1 MQMKRSRFLTRL
13 CLFAALAA
21 CAATIWYAGSTSML
35 FAKPATNA
43 SAAAYVTTAEIDAA
57 LQQMPPASTTFDKPI
72 KTVDTG
78 AYKVTIVILRRI
90 PGKTPDSSL
99 LHDRVTEVYQILTG
113 AGMFETGGTLVDGKP
128 VDLTSE
134 AAGPSIRGTIQGGES
149 RRIGPGDVVVIPPG
163 LPHRFSKLDGT
174 ITYLVTRIEAPRP

>member
-1 MQMKRSRFLTRL
+1 MRMRRSCFMTAICLRTVLVVVAAPILFTGLASR
-13 CLFAALAA
+13 LFAEPPTN
-21 CAATIWYAGSTSML
+21 AAT
-35 FAKPATNA
+35 AT
-43 SAAAYVTTAEIDAA
+43 YVTTAEIEDA
-57 LQQMPPASTTFDKPI
+57 LRQMPPTKTTYDKPI

-90 PGKTPDSSL
+90 PNETPDSAL

-113 AGMFETGGTLVDGKP
+113 SGTFETGGTLVEGKP

-149 RRIGPGDVVVIPPG
+149 RRMGPGDVVVIPPG
-163 LPHRFSKLDGT
+163 VPHRFSKLEGT

>member
-1 MQMKRSRFLTRL
+1 MQMRRSRFMTEVYLLTILTIAIASIWGSGLASRL
-13 CLFAALAA
+13 
-21 CAATIWYAGSTSML
+21 Y
-35 FAKPATNA
+35 AKPPANPA
-43 SAAAYVTTAEIDAA
+43 AAAYVTTAEIDAA
-57 LQQMPPASTTFDKPI
+57 LRQMPPNSTTFDKPI
-72 KTVDTG
+72 NTG
-78 AYKVTIVILRRI
+78 AYKVTIVILRRV
-90 PGKTPDSSL
+90 PSQTPDSSL

-134 AAGPSIRGTIQGGES
+134 AAGPSVRGTIQGGES

>member
-1 MQMKRSRFLTRL
+1 MQMRRSRFMTGLYLLTAL
-13 CLFAALAA
+13 VVAAAPIWFSSLTSHLFAA
-21 CAATIWYAGSTSML
+21 
-35 FAKPATNA
+35 PATNA
-43 SAAAYVTTAEIDAA
+43 TTATYVTTAEIEAA
-57 LQQMPPASTTFDKPI
+57 LQQMPPTKTTYDKPI

-78 AYKVTIVILRRI
+78 AYQVTIVVLRRI
-90 PGKTPDSSL
+90 PTQTADSGL

-149 RRIGPGDVVVIPPG
+149 RRMGPGDVVVIPPG
-163 LPHRFSKLDGT
+163 LPHRFSKLEGT

>member
-1 MQMKRSRFLTRL
+1 MQMKRRRFMTGLYLQTALVVAAAAIL
-13 CLFAALAA
+13 CSGF
-21 CAATIWYAGSTSML
+21 TSLM

-43 SAAAYVTTAEIDAA
+43 TTATYVTTAEIDAA
-57 LQQMPPASTTFDKPI
+57 LQKMPPTSTTYDKPI

-134 AAGPSIRGTIQGGES
+134 AAGPSVRGTIQGGES
-149 RRIGPGDVVVIPPG
+149 RRMGPGDVVVIPPG
-163 LPHRFSKLDGT
+163 VPHRFSKLEGT

>member
-1 MQMKRSRFLTRL
+1 MHMSRSRFLIGIY
-13 CLFAALAA
+13 LFAALVVVGAPIGRSGYPA
-21 CAATIWYAGSTSML
+21 RL
-35 FAKPATNA
+35 FAQPAPNSA
-43 SAAAYVTTAEIDAA
+43 AAAYVTASDIDAA
-57 LQQMPPASTTFDKPI
+57 LRQMPPNSTTFDKPI

-78 AYKVTIVILRRI
+78 AYKVTIVILRRV
-90 PGKTPDSSL
+90 PGQTPDSSL
-99 LHDRVTEVYQILTG
+99 LHDRVTEVYQIITG

-128 VDLTSE
+128 VDLTTE

-174 ITYLVTRIEAPRP
+174 ITYLVTRIEAPHP

>member
-1 MQMKRSRFLTRL
+1 MQMKRDRFMTGVY
-13 CLFAALAA
+13 LFTALAVA
-21 CAATIWYAGSTSML
+21 AATIWSSGVTSLL

-43 SAAAYVTTAEIDAA
+43 ATATYVTTAEIDAA
-57 LQQMPPASTTFDKPI
+57 LQQMPPDKTTFDKPI

-113 AGMFETGGTLVDGKP
+113 AGMFET
-128 VDLTSE
+128 
-134 AAGPSIRGTIQGGES
+134 
-149 RRIGPGDVVVIPPG
+149 
-163 LPHRFSKLDGT
+163 
-174 ITYLVTRIEAPRP
+174 

>member
-1 MQMKRSRFLTRL
+1 MQKRPVRCMTGLYLYAPFII
-13 CLFAALAA
+13 A
-21 CAATIWYAGSTSML
+21 AATILYSSLSSPL
-35 FAKPATNA
+35 FAKPATT
-43 SAAAYVTTAEIDAA
+43 AATATYVTTAEIDAA
-57 LQQMPPASTTFDKPI
+57 LREMPPSKTTYDKPI

-90 PGKTPDSSL
+90 PSETPDSSL

-128 VDLTSE
+128 VDLTPE

-149 RRIGPGDVVVIPPG
+149 RRMGPGDVVVIPPG
-163 LPHRFSKLDGT
+163 VPHRFSKLEGT

>member
-1 MQMKRSRFLTRL
+1 MTG
-13 CLFAALAA
+13 LFFPAALAVVS
-21 CAATIWYAGSTSML
+21 ATIWCSVLAPRL
-35 FAKPATNA
+35 LARPAANTTTA
-43 SAAAYVTTAEIDAA
+43 TYVTTAEIDAA
-57 LQQMPPASTTFDKPI
+57 LRQMPPNSTTFDKPI

-78 AYKVTIVILRRI
+78 AYKVTIVILRRV
-90 PGKTPDSSL
+90 PSQTPDSSL
-99 LHDRVTEVYQILTG
+99 LHDRVTEVYQIITG

-134 AAGPSIRGTIQGGES
+134 AAGPSVRGTIQGGET

-163 LPHRFSKLDGT
+163 LPHRFSKLEGT

>member
-1 MQMKRSRFLTRL
+1 MQIGRSRFLTRL
-13 CLFAALAA
+13 YFLTALVVAAAPNWNTGHASLLFAEPANN
-21 CAATIWYAGSTSML
+21 AAT
-35 FAKPATNA
+35 AT
-43 SAAAYVTTAEIDAA
+43 YVTTAEIDAA
-57 LQQMPPASTTFDKPI
+57 LQQMPPTKTTFDKPL

-90 PGKTPDSSL
+90 PTSTPDSSL

-113 AGMFETGGTLVDGKP
+113 AGMFETGGTLMDGKP

-134 AAGPSIRGTIQGGES
+134 AAGPSVRGTIQGGES
-149 RRIGPGDVVVIPPG
+149 RRMGPGDVVVIPPG
-163 LPHRFSKLDGT
+163 LPHRFSKLEGT

>member
-1 MQMKRSRFLTRL
+1 MQMRPSRFLTRL
-13 CLFAALAA
+13 FLCAAFVA
-21 CAATIWYAGSTSML
+21 CAATIWCSGFPSLL

-43 SAAAYVTTAEIDAA
+43 AAAYVTTAEIDAA
-57 LQQMPPASTTFDKPI
+57 LAQMPPTSTTFDKPI
-72 KTVDTG
+72 KTVDAG

-134 AAGPSIRGTIQGGES
+134 AAGPSVRGTIQDGET
-149 RRIGPGDVVVIPPG
+149 RRMGPGDVVVIPPG
-163 LPHRFSKLDGT
+163 VPHRFSSLEVT
-174 ITYLVTRIEAPRP
+174 ITYMVTRIEAPRP

>member
-1 MQMKRSRFLTRL
+1 MQMGRSRFMPGLYL
-13 CLFAALAA
+13 LAIVAVAAAPICYSGLRSLVSAA
-21 CAATIWYAGSTSML
+21 PAANAAT
-35 FAKPATNA
+35 AT
-43 SAAAYVTTAEIDAA
+43 YVTTAEIDAA
-57 LQQMPPASTTFDKPI
+57 LQQMPANKTTYDKPI

-90 PGKTPDSSL
+90 PSQTPDSSL

-113 AGMFETGGTLVDGKP
+113 AGLFETGGTLVDGKP

-149 RRIGPGDVVVIPPG
+149 RRMGPGDVVVIPPNV
-163 LPHRFSKLDGT
+163 PHRFSKLEGT

>member
-1 MQMKRSRFLTRL
+1 MQKTRSRLMTGL
-13 CLFAALAA
+13 YLQAALAV
-21 CAATIWYAGSTSML
+21 AATPILFSGLTLPL

-43 SAAAYVTTAEIDAA
+43 TTATYVTTDEIDAA
-57 LQQMPPASTTFDKPI
+57 LRLMPPTKTTYDKPI
-72 KTVDTG
+72 KTVDAG

-90 PGKTPDSSL
+90 PSETPDSSL
-99 LHDRVTEVYQILTG
+99 VHDRVTEVYQIITG
-113 AGMFETGGTLVDGKP
+113 AGTFETGGVLVDGKP

-149 RRIGPGDVVVIPPG
+149 RRMGPGDVVVIPPG
-163 LPHRFSKLDGT
+163 VPHRFSKLEGT

>member
-1 MQMKRSRFLTRL
+1 MQMKRGCYLSGIYLRAALVIAVGSIFCTGLALR
-13 CLFAALAA
+13 LFAEPTTN
-21 CAATIWYAGSTSML
+21 AAT
-35 FAKPATNA
+35 AT
-43 SAAAYVTTAEIDAA
+43 YVTTAEIDDA
-57 LQQMPPASTTFDKPI
+57 LRQMPPGKTTYDKPI

-90 PGKTPDSSL
+90 PSGTPDSAL

-113 AGMFETGGTLVDGKP
+113 AGTFETGGTLADGKP

-134 AAGPSIRGTIQGGES
+134 AAGPSVRGTIQGGES
-149 RRIGPGDVVVIPPG
+149 RRMGPGDVVVIPPG
-163 LPHRFSKLDGT
+163 VPHRFSKLEGT

>member
-1 MQMKRSRFLTRL
+1 MTGLYL
-13 CLFAALAA
+13 NAGLVLAA
-21 CAATIWYAGSTSML
+21 AAIWSSGLTSQL
-35 FAKPATNA
+35 FAKPAANA
-43 SAAAYVTTAEIDAA
+43 TAAAYVTTAEIDAA
-57 LQQMPPASTTFDKPI
+57 LRQMPPTSTTFDKPI

-90 PGKTPDSSL
+90 PSQTPDSSL

-149 RRIGPGDVVVIPPG
+149 RRIGPGDIVVIPPG
-163 LPHRFSKLDGT
+163 LPHRFSKLEGT